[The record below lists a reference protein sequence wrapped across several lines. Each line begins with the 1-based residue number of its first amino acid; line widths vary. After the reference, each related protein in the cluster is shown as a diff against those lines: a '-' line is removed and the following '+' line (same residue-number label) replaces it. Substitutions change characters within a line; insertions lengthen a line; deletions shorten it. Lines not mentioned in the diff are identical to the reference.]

1 MMQTT
6 GIDKYLM
13 LGIIVAAVS
22 IATVGSAV
30 AIEKAYAGKYTD
42 QASSGAN
49 SCGNDSLPTKIRCSN
64 TGSAAQGEENAV
76 ALSSSQGAPI
86 AMLPDMISDGF
97 LKIKEAII
105 KPFGE
110 PNPPRTGLD
119 EGGLDAFL
127 KTHGLIPENGKGGA
141 FGYGILTINTVE
153 GDGSLIVATT
163 HAGVL
168 DSETQ
173 QNDPNNP
180 IWHNHFVTLKGDATN
195 CGKTKG
201 QPNPA
206 VDAITFEQPGDVE
219 IKGKTAELTGIP
231 NVSPPMTHDSLT
243 GEEITL
249 EPGNVV
255 PNDPNNVVSF
265 KLVPKFDKASGDLLA
280 VCVTDI
286 TPAEKIT

>member
-1 MMQTT
+1 MTKTT
-6 GIDKYLM
+6 GIGKYLM

-30 AIEKAYAGKYTD
+30 AIEKAYAGKYVD
-42 QASSGAN
+42 QASSSAN
-49 SCGNDSLPTKIRCSN
+49 SCGNDGLPTKIRCSN
-64 TGSAAQGEENAV
+64 TDSAAQGEKNAV

-86 AMLPDMISDGF
+86 AMLPDMITDGF

-105 KPFGE
+105 KPFGAA
-110 PNPPRTGLD
+110 NPPRTGLD
-119 EGGLDAFL
+119 NGGLDAFL
-127 KTHGLIPENGKGGA
+127 KTHGLIPENGEEGA
-141 FGYGILTINTVE
+141 FGYGILTINTAE

-168 DSETQ
+168 DSATQ
-173 QNDPNNP
+173 QNENDP

-195 CGKTKG
+195 CGTTKG

-206 VDAITFEQPGDVE
+206 VDAITFDQPGDVE
-219 IKGKTAELTGIP
+219 IDGKTAELTQIP
-231 NVSPPMTHDSLT
+231 NVFTSDDSLT

-255 PNDPNNVVSF
+255 PRDAQNVVSF
-265 KLVPKFDKASGDLLA
+265 KLMPKFDKISNELLA

-286 TPAEKIT
+286 TPAEEKPRII